1 MKFPFKKEIL
11 DVNIVNE
18 SDKHLLT
25 ALHKRI
31 VSGFLQSSPFLTFGM
46 LLLFEM
52 LNCIVKNSPDFWEE
66 EKSNYIIYLLTH
78 VAKAKEELQS

>member
-1 MKFPFKKEIL
+1 MNFPKKPL
-11 DVNIVNE
+11 DVNTGNE
-18 SDKHLLT
+18 SDKYLLT

-52 LNCIVKNSPDFWEE
+52 LNCIVKNSPDFF
-66 EKSNYIIYLLTH
+66 
-78 VAKAKEELQS
+78 